1 VILYYSFHPLKR
13 NVVYEY
19 FCYDCKTEIEL
30 RQKLDTYRCPDC
42 LQWTAE
48 RRVLVLDETR

>member
-1 VILYYSFHPLKR
+1 
-13 NVVYEY
+13 VYEY
-19 FCYDCKTEIEL
+19 FCYDCETEIEL